1 MIKNVA
7 ANIFGR
13 SWSFFSNIIFI
24 PLYIHILGFDQ
35 YSVIAFSILIAGAV
49 MIFDFGLSA
58 TMSREMARA
67 DRGDVERYKFL
78 ISAERLY
85 ALIVLLFVITV
96 ISFSK
101 GIAANI
107 DTGSSINDHMM
118 SIIIKVVI
126 AEAGLQ
132 LFFRFY
138 LSALMGLERQ
148 VEANAYTVAWSV
160 LRNGGAAMM
169 LLVLPNLFIFFIVQV
184 VATAIAVLLLRL
196 RLAHIS
202 RDWRVPMTDL
212 LDLNV
217 LRSNWRFSSGV
228 FLIAAVSV
236 VNTQLD
242 KIIISVSL
250 PLTSL
255 GYYTLAV
262 SIGLSM
268 LVVSSPFQ
276 AAVQPRLT
284 RYYTLGAIGD
294 ARQFYINVSSVVS
307 VLLFPI
313 SAVIAWSAGP
323 AIWAWTGDAEAAENA
338 ASIVP
343 WVVTS
348 YALLGMSS
356 LAYSVALANGYT
368 RFNNILG
375 LATLL
380 VSIPGYWLAVPLY
393 GAVGAAIVYLCIQA
407 TVTTVFHA
415 LIDLR
420 FVKLGVIETYMRLY
434 VIPALVACVIAFL
447 WRYVVNNFE
456 GSRIFT
462 ILALA
467 SGCAVAALGVSLVI
481 VGVFYRQQVR
491 ALVEARAGAPKLG
504 GPAS

>member
-13 SWSFFSNIIFI
+13 AWAFLSNIIFI
-24 PLYIHILGFDQ
+24 PLYINILGFNQ

-49 MIFDFGLSA
+49 MIFDLGLSA
-58 TMSREMARA
+58 TMSREMARS
-67 DRGDVERYKFL
+67 DRDNWQRYKF
-78 ISAERLY
+78 IVSAERLY
-85 ALIVLLFVITV
+85 LLVILFFVFTGMFL
-96 ISFSK
+96 SA
-101 GIAANI
+101 GIAYSI
-107 DTGSSINDHMM
+107 DAGGSIDNQLLSL
-118 SIIIKVVI
+118 IIKIVI
-126 AEAGLQ
+126 AEAGMQ

-138 LSALMGLERQ
+138 SSALMGLERQ

-160 LRNGGAAMM
+160 LRNGGAAMV
-169 LLVLPNLFIFFIVQV
+169 LLALPDLFTFFVVQA
-184 VATAIAVLLLRL
+184 VATAIAVLILRL
-196 RLAHIS
+196 RLAQIS
-202 RDWRVPMTDL
+202 RGWRVPMPNF
-212 LDLNV
+212 LDVDV
-217 LRSNWRFSSGV
+217 LRSNWRFTLGV

-242 KIIISVSL
+242 KFIISAYL

-268 LVVSSPFQ
+268 LVISSPFQ
-276 AAVQPRLT
+276 AAMQPRLT
-284 RYYTLGAIGD
+284 RYYSLDAFD
-294 ARQFYINVSSVVS
+294 NARQFYINVSSLVS
-307 VLLFPI
+307 VLLFPV

-323 AIWAWTGDAEAAENA
+323 AIWAWTGDLEAAKNA

-356 LAYSVALANGYT
+356 LTYSVALANGYT

-375 LATLL
+375 IATLL
-380 VSIPGYWLAVPLY
+380 VSIPGYWLAVPRF
-393 GAVGAAIVYLCIQA
+393 GAVGAAIVYLFIQA
-407 TVTTVFHA
+407 AVTTVFHA
-415 LIDLR
+415 LIDFR
-420 FVKLGVIETYMRLY
+420 FVRLGAVVTYVRLY

-491 ALVEARAGAPKLG
+491 ALVEARAGASKLG